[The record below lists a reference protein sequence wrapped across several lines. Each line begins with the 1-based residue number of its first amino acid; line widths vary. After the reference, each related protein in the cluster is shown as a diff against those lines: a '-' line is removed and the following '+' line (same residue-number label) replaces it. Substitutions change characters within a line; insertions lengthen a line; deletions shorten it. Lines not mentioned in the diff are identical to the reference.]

1 MPLRDQRNWAL
12 RFNNWFRNMEGF
24 FLDFDNLEES
34 LPPPV
39 VEWGKSQITVANHT
53 GFSMET
59 HGGGKVWL

>member
-1 MPLRDQRNWAL
+1 
-12 RFNNWFRNMEGF
+12 MEGF

-39 VEWGKSQITVANHT
+39 VKWGNRLQWPIT